1 MVRDPGQT
9 LRRSGWTT
17 CRPRADFG
25 KRGERVGKRGDP
37 ERGGPAVNAAG
48 IVRAEYDPAPSRA
61 GVVGHTGATSYELWR
76 CSDTK
81 AQKERAKAGLAIT
94 GAALTIAGGWKVLH
108 GVKATATAIKLGL
121 PVAKIALKKVGVE
134 IGEGVVEEYVK
145 EFFLETVQSSCL
157 GYWEPLT
164 GYNVRM
170 ETYTDANYIVGTTY
184 TDDVSPQRYYY
195 YRVRGQH
202 RNGPGPWSDILSHI
216 QPGVPNLSVL
226 ELTETSVT
234 LVWTN
239 VGGNRL

>member
-1 MVRDPGQT
+1 MTDNIFRLPPGQ
-9 LRRSGWTT
+9 RYEY
-17 CRPRADFG
+17 RA
-25 KRGERVGKRGDP
+25 RVWDSH
-37 ERGGPAVNAAG
+37 GPGPWSDVAQVGMDDLPSTFSLGLESLESAETPNAA
-48 IVRAEYDPAPSRA
+48 VQLSTPPALYALSTTQRQVELEWSDIP
-61 GVVGHTGATSYELWR
+61 GATSYELWR

-94 GAALTIAGGWKVLH
+94 GAALTIVGGWKALL

-121 PVAKIALKKVGVE
+121 PVKKIAVVALKTVGVE

-202 RNGPGPWSDILSHI
+202 RNGPGPWS
-216 QPGVPNLSVL
+216 Q
-226 ELTETSVT
+226 
-234 LVWTN
+234 
-239 VGGNRL
+239 GNCI